1 MKGNT
6 DWDVNP
12 WTGEKDSKTYQEWRA
27 HYEKQRKRRDSL
39 EPSPLLRKVAMF
51 SMAALV
57 LPFVLLGIS
66 TKNKE

>member
-12 WTGEKDSKTYQEWRA
+12 WTGKKDSKSYQEWCSF
-27 HYEKQRKRRDSL
+27 YEKQRKRRDSL
-39 EPSPLLRKVAMF
+39 KPSPLLRKVAMF
-51 SMAALV
+51 SMSALV

-66 TKNKE
+66 MKGED